1 MSSTAAAT
9 GLDANVRMSKRQSTD
24 GVVPMR
30 KTRVSPGVARWL
42 MAAIWAAIWIGLS
55 AGHAD
60 AADRPQK
67 QRLQAGQSGTHPPK
81 ARSDRKPAPGPGE
94 ATYYEHVLEKVPFGS
109 KRWWD
114 IYEEQHG
121 TPD

>member
-1 MSSTAAAT
+1 MRTAMIALAVLSLGA
-9 GLDANVRMSKRQSTD
+9 GL
-24 GVVPMR
+24 
-30 KTRVSPGVARWL
+30 
-42 MAAIWAAIWIGLS
+42 

-60 AADRPQK
+60 AAGQPQK
-67 QRLQAGQSGTHPPK
+67 KRVQAAHHPTPQPK
-81 ARSDRKPAPGPGE
+81 AGYRKPGSGGGE
-94 ATYYEHVLEKVPFGS
+94 TGYYEHVLEKVPFGS

>member
-1 MSSTAAAT
+1 MRTATIGALVVLWLAT
-9 GLDANVRMSKRQSTD
+9 GL
-24 GVVPMR
+24 
-30 KTRVSPGVARWL
+30 
-42 MAAIWAAIWIGLS
+42 

-60 AADRPQK
+60 AAAQPQK
-67 QRLQAGQSGTHPPK
+67 KHMQAARHPTPQPK
-81 ARSDRKPAPGPGE
+81 ARYRKPGSGDGE
-94 ATYYEHVLEKVPFGS
+94 TSYYEHVLEKVPFGS

>member
-1 MSSTAAAT
+1 MTNSTAAAIGADHRGKAGGRSLRGAPT
-9 GLDANVRMSKRQSTD
+9 RTATISSLLALSLAAGL
-24 GVVPMR
+24 
-30 KTRVSPGVARWL
+30 
-42 MAAIWAAIWIGLS
+42 

-60 AADRPQK
+60 AGQPPK
-67 QRLQAGQSGTHPPK
+67 KRLQAHYPSPHALKGRYRKSGS
-81 ARSDRKPAPGPGE
+81 AAE
-94 ATYYEHVLEKVPFGS
+94 AGYYEHVLEKVPFGS

>member
-1 MSSTAAAT
+1 MRRTTA
-9 GLDANVRMSKRQSTD
+9 G
-24 GVVPMR
+24 
-30 KTRVSPGVARWL
+30 PGVAHWL
-42 MAAIWAAIWIGLS
+42 TVALTAAPWAALWAGLCAAIWVDS

-67 QRLQAGQSGTHPPK
+67 QRLAGRSGSPTLK
-81 ARSDRKPAPGPGE
+81 ARGDRKPAPAPGE